1 MSLRHRPGS
10 ALGVV
15 GLLVVMMRW
24 SVAAEPVALP
34 IFNTAFHGAR
44 YATCHVDPARQD
56 VRLYWDD
63 SHGHVLGN
71 FTALQKEVTGEGGKL
86 LFAANAGM
94 FDPTN
99 NPVGL
104 FVQNGNVRFP
114 LNLADGPGNF
124 YMKPNGVFFIDAQ
137 RKAHVVESG
146 DYATQLAPP
155 VWATQS
161 GPLLVGGGDINP
173 DFTPDSKNRKIRSG
187 VGVTKNGEVVF
198 ALSKQPVTFYDFAEL
213 FRVKF
218 QCSNALYLDGDISDF
233 WTPGMKEAEGQH
245 HFGAM
250 IGVVAETSH
259 EGVTAAPAAP

>member
-1 MSLRHRPGS
+1 MRPRHRLGS
-10 ALGVV
+10 AFCAV
-15 GLLVVMMRW
+15 GLLVVVMR
-24 SVAAEPVALP
+24 SVAAAEPVALP
-34 IFNTAFHGAR
+34 IVTTVFQGAR
-44 YATCHVDPARQD
+44 YATCRVDPARQD

-71 FTALQKEVTGEGGKL
+71 FTALQRQVASEGGKL

-104 FVQNGNVRFP
+104 FVQDGNVRFP

-124 YMKPNGVFFIDAQ
+124 YLKPNGVFFIDGQ
-137 RKAHVVESG
+137 RKAHVLESG

-155 VWATQS
+155 LWATQS

-173 DFTPDSKNRKIRSG
+173 EFTPDSKNRKIRSG
-187 VGVTKNGEVVF
+187 VGVTRSGEVIF
-198 ALSKQPVTFYDFAEL
+198 ALSKQPVTFYEFAGL

-218 QCSNALYLDGDISDF
+218 QCPHALYLDGDISDF

-245 HFGAM
+245 HFGPM
-250 IGVVAETSH
+250 IGVVADPSH
-259 EGVTAAPAAP
+259 EGVTATPSPP